1 MTELELAEAI
11 RGRSEG
17 EVLDRYAS
25 LAEMSD
31 AFGLEALALDFEQE
45 GRENDRKY
53 EVWQILIPY
62 MKAGVH
68 GWHDLHQ
75 ALTPEEHE
83 RIEAII
89 RWE

>member
-11 RGRSEG
+11 RGRNEG

-31 AFGLEALALDFEQE
+31 ALGLEALALDFEQE
-45 GRENDRKY
+45 GRENGRKY

-83 RIEAII
+83 RIEALI
-89 RWE
+89 RRE